1 MFGIIAK
8 AKAGIAVAK
17 AVAVA
22 NAPLGLFVGGIVVG
36 VAAVIA
42 VAKAAVDSKTEMEQE
57 LDKMEQISDELR
69 DPEITD
75 ETDIKEL
82 KIEKK
87 EAVKST
93 AKTFFRY
100 YWKGLLLLTISG
112 GLLAGG
118 FFWQS
123 RRFAVAAATATTQAA
138 LIKTMERNIQRTY
151 GDKALNAMQDPDW
164 DPNILKKEEASDTST
179 TATKGYDDP
188 YRDYK
193 IDKSDPSRS
202 LYLINKYTIDPSV
215 FPVEC
220 SAPYN
225 RDIQPIEIVNAL
237 IRLQAILNGSLPKH
251 TFYSETNLLDAI
263 GYVGF
268 KSTTLDS
275 LTRGWGPKDYID
287 FGLGDIFKE
296 LSQNCGD
303 DTFMDNFNEKY
314 KDGIPIRLNSS
325 YNIPNTKYDMTRR
338 IVS

>member
-36 VAAVIA
+36 VAAVIT
-42 VAKAAVDSKTEMEQE
+42 VAKAAVESKSEMEQE
-57 LDKMEQISDELR
+57 LDKMEQISDDLR
-69 DPEITD
+69 NPEIKD

-82 KIEKK
+82 KTEKK

-93 AKTFFRY
+93 VKTFFRH

-123 RRFAVAAATATTQAA
+123 KRFAVAAATATTQAA

-151 GDKALNAMQDPDW
+151 GDTALNAMQDPNW
-164 DPNILKKEEASDTST
+164 DPNILKKEESTDTSA
-179 TATKGYDDP
+179 TAPKGYDDP

-220 SAPYN
+220 ASPYS
-225 RDIQPIEIVNAL
+225 RDVQPIEILNAL
-237 IRLQAILNGSLPKH
+237 MRLQAILNGSLAKH
-251 TFYSETNLLDAI
+251 SFYSETNLLDAI
-263 GYVGF
+263 GYVGQR
-268 KSTTLDS
+268 TTTMDS
-275 LTRGWGPKDYID
+275 ISRGWGSKDYID
-287 FGLGDIFKE
+287 FGLGDIYKE
-296 LSQNCGD
+296 LSQNCD
-303 DTFMDNFNEKY
+303 VPETMDEFNDKY
-314 KDGIPIRLNSS
+314 FEGIPIRLNSS
-325 YNIPNTKYDMTRR
+325 YIIPDAKYDLTRR
-338 IVS
+338 VVS